1 MVVSCNNSI
10 NSIYYNDHAIK
21 KVYGCDGRLVWSG
34 DTPTPP
40 HDYSKDYLTFTA
52 NEKVSFAFHF
62 AIVPTPLWYSINGG
76 SWVKL
81 DNDNRFYTPTVNAG
95 DKIQWKGTLTPSQA
109 TLTLY
114 GIGKFISYNENNV
127 EGLGKYTVEGN
138 IMSLM
143 YSDEFDGETSLSGK
157 DQAFNRLFSASTEL
171 EDAENLVLPATTLSQ
186 GCYGSMFY
194 GCTSLKTAPTLPA
207 LTLVNSC
214 YAGMFHNCTNLSKIK
229 CLATDISA
237 TSCTNWWVDGVSQS
251 GTFIKNASMSSW
263 SSGDSGIPNG
273 WTVQDA

>member
-52 NEKVSFAFHF
+52 KEKISFAFHF

-95 DKIQWKGTLTPSQA
+95 DKIQWKGTLTPSLDTA
-109 TLTLY
+109 SFY
-114 GIGKFISYNENNV
+114 GIGRFIPYDENNV

-157 DQAFNRLFSASTEL
+157 VEAFSRLFSGSTEL
-171 EDAENLVLPATTLSQ
+171 EDAENLVLPATTLEIL
-186 GCYGSMFY
+186 CYTTMFKNCSSMV
-194 GCTSLKTAPTLPA
+194 TAPTLPA
-207 LTLVNSC
+207 TTLAESC
-214 YAGMFHNCTNLSKIK
+214 YQNMFVGCSSLSKIK

-237 TSCTNWWVDGVSQS
+237 TSCTNRWVHGVSQS

-263 SSGDSGIPNG
+263 PSGDSGIPNG

>member
-52 NEKVSFAFHF
+52 KEKISFAFHF

-95 DKIQWKGTLTPSQA
+95 DKIQWKGTLTPSLDTA
-109 TLTLY
+109 SFY
-114 GIGKFISYNENNV
+114 GIGRFIPYDENNV

-157 DQAFNRLFSASTEL
+157 VEAFSRLFSGSTEL
-171 EDAENLVLPATTLSQ
+171 EDAENLVLPATTLEIL
-186 GCYGSMFY
+186 CYTTMFKNCSSMV
-194 GCTSLKTAPTLPA
+194 TAPILPA
-207 LTLVNSC
+207 TTLAESC
-214 YAGMFHNCTNLSKIK
+214 YQNMFVGCSSLSKIK

-237 TSCTNWWVDGVSQS
+237 TSCTNRWVHGVSQS

-263 SSGDSGIPNG
+263 PSGDSGIPNG

>member
-52 NEKVSFAFHF
+52 KEKISFAFHF

-95 DKIQWKGTLTPSQA
+95 DKIQWKGTLTPSLDTA
-109 TLTLY
+109 SFY
-114 GIGKFISYNENNV
+114 GIGRFIPYDENNV

-157 DQAFNRLFSASTEL
+157 VEAFSRLFSGSTEL
-171 EDAENLVLPATTLSQ
+171 EDAENLVLPATTLEIL
-186 GCYGSMFY
+186 CYTTMFKNCSSMV
-194 GCTSLKTAPTLPA
+194 TAPTLPA
-207 LTLVNSC
+207 TTLAESC
-214 YAGMFHNCTNLSKIK
+214 YQNMFVGCSSLSKIK

-237 TSCTNWWVDGVSQS
+237 TSCTNWWVYGVSQS

-263 SSGDSGIPNG
+263 PSGDSGIPNG